1 MSTPVPATAGFR
13 ANVLEEELG
22 ALRRNAF
29 KSPAN
34 DAVPLSTE
42 QLLADGAKL
51 KDKVVLITGSGS
63 LEGFGGRLALKA
75 AGYGAKVV
83 VSDLKAEGVEK
94 VVQKI
99 KETGGCVVIFLFLL
113 FLGPSFPLPSS
124 ASGADLSLEQ
134 NCDRHRLRRHRLEPA
149 TGSLRPFLLSP
160 ASPASQSSLISTNSQ
175 NYAIS
180 TFGSVEVVVANAG
193 VLDYPPFLLDEVLN
207 ETGEL
212 EVRFLFLLLPA
223 HQASRN

>member
-1 MSTPVPATAGFR
+1 MSTPAPVTAGFR

-34 DAVPLSTE
+34 DAVALSTE

-51 KDKVVLITGSGS
+51 KNKVVLITGSGS
-63 LEGFGGRLALKA
+63 LDGFGGRLALKA

-99 KETGGCVVIFLFLL
+99 KEARGYVVISSFSPLFCLPFPSLL
-113 FLGPSFPLPSS
+113 RHAALTCHPNRTATGIACDVTDWNQQLALFVRFSFPCLSCSS
-124 ASGADLSLEQ
+124 IDSNQLQLAES
-134 NCDRHRLRRHRLEPA
+134 RHQYFRKH
-149 TGSLRPFLLSP
+149 
-160 ASPASQSSLISTNSQ
+160 
-175 NYAIS
+175 
-180 TFGSVEVVVANAG
+180 
-193 VLDYPPFLLDEVLN
+193 
-207 ETGEL
+207 
-212 EVRFLFLLLPA
+212 
-223 HQASRN
+223 